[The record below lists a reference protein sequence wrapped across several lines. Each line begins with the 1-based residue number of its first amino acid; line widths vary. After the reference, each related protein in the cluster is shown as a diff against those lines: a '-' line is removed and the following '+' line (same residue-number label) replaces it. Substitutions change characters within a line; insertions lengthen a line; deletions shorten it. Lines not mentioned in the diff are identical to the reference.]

1 MSASLRG
8 QASGGQASGGQASG
22 GQESGGQAT
31 GGRAIRIEEIAARS
45 FRNLASIDLT
55 PGPRFNVVSGENGQ
69 GKSNLLEAIHLTGTL
84 TSFRGASTDEL
95 VQHGA
100 ASATLGLK
108 LADTPLPRTL
118 KVKLARVSGRSVL
131 LDGKRPRTSLLYQQV
146 ARMVLFHPGELELA
160 QGPPEARRTLLDRV
174 LSELDPNYADTLSG
188 YVRALRS
195 RNRLLK
201 ADTIDRRAIVAFD
214 PALASLG
221 AALGRARATLVGEL
235 APVAERA
242 FVEIIG
248 EDVPLKIAFA
258 SRVEPVEAA
267 LLAALSRSFEK
278 DLARGFTAEGPH
290 ADDVTLEVKARG
302 AKHNA
307 SQGQHRAIV
316 LALKVAELEI
326 ITAWKG
332 SVPVL
337 LLDDVSSELDR
348 TRSAR
353 FFALLARLG
362 GQVFLTTTHP
372 ELIRIEDARTDH
384 IVVLGTVHRA

>member
-1 MSASLRG
+1 VSAP
-8 QASGGQASGGQASG
+8 A
-22 GQESGGQAT
+22 
-31 GGRAIRIEEIAARS
+31 AICIEEIATRF
-45 FRNLASIDLT
+45 FRNLASTDLS

-84 TSFRGASTDEL
+84 TSFRGASTGDL

-100 ASATLGLK
+100 ESATLGLK
-108 LADTPLPRTL
+108 LREAPLARTL
-118 KVKLARVSGRSVL
+118 KVRLSRAKGRAAL
-131 LDGKRPRTSLLYQQV
+131 LDGKRPRSTLAYQEV

-160 QGPPEARRTLLDRV
+160 QGAPEARRTLLDRV
-174 LSELDPNYADTLSG
+174 LAELDPIYAGTHAS
-188 YVRALRS
+188 YVKALRS

-201 ADTIDRRAIVAFD
+201 AEVTDRRAIVAFD
-214 PALASLG
+214 PGLAAAG
-221 AALGRARATLVGEL
+221 AVLGRARAKLVREL

-242 FVEIIG
+242 FAEIIG
-248 EDVPLKIAFA
+248 EDVPLRIAFA
-258 SRVEPVEAA
+258 PRVEPDEAA
-267 LLAALSRSFEK
+267 LLAALSRSLDK

-290 ADDVTLEVKARG
+290 ADDVALEVKARG

-332 SVPVL
+332 RVPVL

-353 FFALLARLG
+353 FFALLGRLG

-372 ELIRIEDARTDH
+372 ELIRITEDRVDH
-384 IVVLGTVHRA
+384 VVAAGVVRRA

>member
-1 MSASLRG
+1 VTAR
-8 QASGGQASGGQASG
+8 
-22 GQESGGQAT
+22 E
-31 GGRAIRIEEIAARS
+31 AIRIREVAARS
-45 FRNLASIDLT
+45 FRNLASTDLS
-55 PGPRFNVVSGENGQ
+55 PGPRFNVFSGENGQ

-84 TSFRGASTDEL
+84 TSFRGAGTGEL

-100 ASATLGLK
+100 ESATLGL
-108 LADTPLPRTL
+108 LLEGSPLPRAL
-118 KVKLARVSGRSVL
+118 KVKLSRERGRSVL
-131 LDGKRPRTSLLYQQV
+131 LDGKRPRSTLAYQEV

-174 LSELDPNYADTLSG
+174 LAELEPTYAATLAS
-188 YVRALRS
+188 YVKALRS

-201 ADTIDRRAIVAFD
+201 AESIDRRAIVAFD
-214 PALASLG
+214 PVLASAG
-221 AALGRARATLVGEL
+221 AILGRARAKLVVEL

-242 FVEIIG
+242 FAEIIG
-248 EDVPLKIAFA
+248 EEVPLRIAFA
-258 SRVEPVEAA
+258 PRVEPDEAA
-267 LLAALSRSFEK
+267 LTAALARSFEK

-290 ADDVTLEVKARG
+290 ADDVALEVKARG

-326 ITAWKG
+326 ITTWKG
-332 SVPVL
+332 RVPVL

-372 ELIRIEDARTDH
+372 ELIRIEDDRVDH
-384 IVVLGTVHRA
+384 VVAHGTVRRA